1 MKGRIMLF
9 VASIL
14 TYQFSPAHLTPSA
27 ANQVGVASV
36 YSHESGSGTASGQ
49 KLNRE
54 AFTAAHRTLPFGSK
68 VKVTNKSNGRSVV
81 VTINDRGPFR
91 AWSRYRRNASGGA
104 RSRVLRTCAGHPQC
118 RSITLYDDGAPAL
131 WAAQE
136 FNGRSDAG
144 RWPWDNIGAHRA
156 RCRQSVRRHASGP
169 VTILVRAAPPGTYR
183 SLKPG
188 PTSARS

>member
-68 VKVTNKSNGRSVV
+68 VKVTTRAMDARWLSPSTIVVRSCVV
-81 VTINDRGPFR
+81 
-91 AWSRYRRNASGGA
+91 
-104 RSRVLRTCAGHPQC
+104 
-118 RSITLYDDGAPAL
+118 AL
-131 WAAQE
+131 
-136 FNGRSDAG
+136 S
-144 RWPWDNIGAHRA
+144 
-156 RCRQSVRRHASGP
+156 
-169 VTILVRAAPPGTYR
+169 T
-183 SLKPG
+183 
-188 PTSARS
+188 